1 MLPVPL
7 RRDRFTTEVGPDDS
21 GSKPGIEGCN
31 HLPEISG
38 IDAPLPL
45 PLLADPTVGAAD
57 CPKTGVAVAAASVT
71 TKRKSRWTFMTT
83 SDALHACLVGRSE
96 ANCMPKGEN
105 SASYL
110 MRRFAHGRGEKGT
123 LFSIPGDLDNG
134 HEPQEQGVW
143 PCWYP
148 HRFSSA
154 LTRRLNN
161 C

>member
-38 IDAPLPL
+38 IDARLSL

-57 CPKTGVAVAAASVT
+57 CPKTGVAAAAASVT

-83 SDALHACLVGRSE
+83 SCQSGSRSSLSTVTRGPKRVEDA
-96 ANCMPKGEN
+96 
-105 SASYL
+105 
-110 MRRFAHGRGEKGT
+110 RRRADAPRIHVFRAAG
-123 LFSIPGDLDNG
+123 
-134 HEPQEQGVW
+134 
-143 PCWYP
+143 
-148 HRFSSA
+148 
-154 LTRRLNN
+154 
-161 C
+161 